1 MLYSIRFKHY
11 NGVGINL
18 PIHTLY
24 YMLHTHNADSDHSDG
39 RHPQNSLEHG
49 HILRVQSIYELAG
62 DQTSQVY
69 VVLLCTVGVSAC
81 MGAKTGKQTVKVLS
95 YWIRF
100 FSMCYKVDF
109 LVPILSFSPT
119 SSIMHFT
126 YTQKW
131 RWT

>member
-1 MLYSIRFKHY
+1 MLYSIRFKHC
-11 NGVGINL
+11 NGVCINL

-69 VVLLCTVGVSAC
+69 VVLLCTVRVSGC
-81 MGAKTGKQTVKVLS
+81 MGVWVQKRENKVKSIELLDTLFKHVL
-95 YWIRF
+95 
-100 FSMCYKVDF
+100 
-109 LVPILSFSPT
+109 
-119 SSIMHFT
+119 
-126 YTQKW
+126 
-131 RWT
+131 